1 MLGPCFSYCG
11 DFIDACAGNGGKV
24 AADVSDGVRWMLG
37 GMVCASVG
45 VAGFGV
51 NGKAVGTGPTGLII
65 FFT

>member
-1 MLGPCFSYCG
+1 MN
-11 DFIDACAGNGGKV
+11 ACAGRGGKV
-24 AADVSDGVRWMLG
+24 AADGSDGVRWMPG

-51 NGKAVGTGPTGLII
+51 NAKAAGTGPTGLII